1 MDSLNNSA
9 RWNSISW
16 MSIIQRE
23 YIVDFGRICRVL
35 HGERCILTDI
45 LDDVAGGNI
54 RRIAAIYIADAVGV
68 LCTHERQERSSIAA
82 VSSAAK
88 AARRPAAREA
98 AAVRRLA
105 APLTGVSRQQ
115 AS

>member
-1 MDSLNNSA
+1 MYGALRAAIGTTIPASNSA
-9 RWNSISW
+9 
-16 MSIIQRE
+16 
-23 YIVDFGRICRVL
+23 L
-35 HGERCILTDI
+35 
-45 LDDVAGGNI
+45 A
-54 RRIAAIYIADAVGV
+54 AVGV